1 MVSFALGHKNSTLG
15 VSSAYPVDGKYK
27 EVLTSGTSVE
37 EEKIVDVLKEVRAQ
51 TGRFNWD

>member
-1 MVSFALGHKNSTLG
+1 MEKILDVSFALGHKNSTLG

-37 EEKIVDVLKEVRAQ
+37 EEKIVDVLK
-51 TGRFNWD
+51 GG